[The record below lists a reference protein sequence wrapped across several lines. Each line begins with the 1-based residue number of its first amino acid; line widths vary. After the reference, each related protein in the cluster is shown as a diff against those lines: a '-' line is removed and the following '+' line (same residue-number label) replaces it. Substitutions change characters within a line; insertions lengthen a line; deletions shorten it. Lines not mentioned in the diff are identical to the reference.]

1 MEGELGAVGLQSLGG
16 LGQEAG
22 DDPVQRPGGVVVLA
36 LPQIAQ
42 GAVRLGGV
50 AEVVQHDLVKAHL
63 GQLGHQAD
71 EVAPHRLIGGG
82 GPVEIPAVPPA
93 VAATGAQGVVH
104 VGAQSLVPEAGQPGH
119 GVHIPLIPG
128 GEGGI
133 HRAGVHAL
141 LKGGGQGLLGL
152 PAQRPLVV
160 LHSDHHA
167 VRAGLLGQLG
177 GTAVQQRGQGDGEN
191 GGGVCLGL
199 LRRSGLLL
207 GGVGQGRRVT
217 LGHRCAAGV
226 RGLGLRLLGEE
237 GQVDPQTIVCVREEP
252 LSKKQRGHQYDH

>member
-1 MEGELGAVGLQSLGG
+1 MEGELGAVGLQGLGG
-16 LGQEAG
+16 LGQKAG

-71 EVAPHRLIGGG
+71 EVAPHRLVGGG

-93 VAATGAQGVVH
+93 VVAAGAQGVVH
-104 VGAQSLVPEAGQPGH
+104 VGAQGLVPEAGQPGH
-119 GVHIPLIPG
+119 GVHVPLVPG
-128 GEGGI
+128 GEGGV

-141 LKGGGQGLLGL
+141 LEGGGQGLLGL

-160 LHSDHHA
+160 LHSDRHA

-177 GTAVQQRGQGDGEN
+177 GAAVQQRGQGDGEN
-191 GGGVCLGL
+191 GGGVRLGL
-199 LRRSGLLL
+199 LRRSGLPLL
-207 GGVGQGRRVT
+207 GGVGQGRRVA
-217 LGHRCAAGV
+217 LNHRHISGV
-226 RGLGLRLLGEE
+226 WGLGLRLLGE
-237 GQVDPQTIVCVREEP
+237 GPVDAKPLVGVGDGP
-252 LSKKQRGHQYDH
+252 LSKKQYGNQYDH